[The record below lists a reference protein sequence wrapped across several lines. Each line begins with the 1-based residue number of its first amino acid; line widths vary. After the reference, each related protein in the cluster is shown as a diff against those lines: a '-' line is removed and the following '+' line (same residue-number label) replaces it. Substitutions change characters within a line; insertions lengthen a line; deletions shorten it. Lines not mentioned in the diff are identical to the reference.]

1 MNATSLTGLVQSDS
15 TVSLATPTSA
25 GDQPIQAN
33 PMPII
38 IAIVCIFLLI
48 ATFVIFM
55 ALCQPSV
62 LAESSHVGS
71 SGRCRAPRGCS
82 GTAGPGCAPMPC
94 EPGDASE
101 PQLTVW
107 KRLGSLRA
115 SVAGSFRR
123 VRVRTAANHGATAH
137 GATAA
142 AHGTTTAHGA
152 AAAHGV
158 TRTPNASAVK
168 EPLDFTMKELAT
180 L

>member
-1 MNATSLTGLVQSDS
+1 MQQQVFLCSRDAFGDAIMNATSLTGLVQSDS
-15 TVSLATPTSA
+15 PVSLATPTSV

-82 GTAGPGCAPMPC
+82 STAGPGCAPMPC

-123 VRVRTAANHGATAH
+123 VHQGKQKCGAPGSSRGSGFVYGIIGALNIISIQNAIKVR
-137 GATAA
+137 
-142 AHGTTTAHGA
+142 
-152 AAAHGV
+152 
-158 TRTPNASAVK
+158 S
-168 EPLDFTMKELAT
+168 
-180 L
+180 